1 MDHERLIHALF
12 DQTPEPIWVYDPT
25 AARAV
30 EQAALDAGRPER
42 VRELLPALRLALAEG
57 RAALADLELAALAV

>member
-30 EQAALDAGRPER
+30 EQALDAGRPER